1 MAVYPNA
8 QQVVEIV
15 DSPSAHEKTPTIVA
29 IYNQKG
35 GVGKTTTTLIFGW
48 MLAELGSRVL
58 MVDADHQR
66 NLTQFAFSDEKPKAM
81 PIGSRAWN
89 LQLLWQKL
97 LHPNSQNRLVC
108 LANCKTLACP
118 L

>member
-35 GVGKTTTTLIFGW
+35 E
-48 MLAELGSRVL
+48 LAR
-58 MVDADHQR
+58 
-66 NLTQFAFSDEKPKAM
+66 
-81 PIGSRAWN
+81 
-89 LQLLWQKL
+89 QLR
-97 LHPNSQNRLVC
+97 H
-108 LANCKTLACP
+108 
-118 L
+118 